1 MRAYTTTVNMNQAE
15 LKAWVAN
22 PRNLLASTAT
32 GHESLRRL
40 AEGDHFQD
48 PTFARKADNFNTR
61 HMLSGYLFGQEVGKS
76 GWSKRHIAL
85 KNWGHDPSKQGS
97 PLHDVDQMWLQA
109 HSGAETRRKG
119 RTPNPV
125 VITTIECPSADIGVL
140 MELAPF
146 LAFEE
151 RPAVRSSGRG
161 YKQIEYVP
169 EDCLLGEG
177 EVYSDVPFGD
187 YHMRLGLLKDGYSPS
202 ISRSGS
208 KVGKDAFHK
217 IASSVPESACLWQI
231 EPALTHSLG
240 SRYDRFIR
248 VPNPTFGAWILPIA
262 QLLVSGSGLFYSV
275 SNLASLVSASRQP
288 AQQQPAGDEIIE
300 DAGNLVPRPRTLPR
314 RS

>member
-40 AEGDHFQD
+40 AEGDHFND
-48 PTFARKADNFNTR
+48 PAFARKADNFNTR
-61 HMLSGYLFGQEVGKS
+61 HMLSGHLFGQEVGKS

-97 PLHDVDQMWLQA
+97 PLHDVDQVWLQE
-109 HSGAETRRKG
+109 HSGAQARRRG
-119 RTPNPV
+119 RTPNPL
-125 VITTIECPSADIGVL
+125 VITAIECPSAAIGVL

-146 LAFEE
+146 LAFSES
-151 RPAVRSSGRG
+151 PAVRSSGRG

-187 YHMRLGLLKDGYSPS
+187 YHMRLGLLKDGYSPR

-208 KVGKDAFHK
+208 EVGKDAFDR
-217 IASSVPESACLWQI
+217 IAGSVPASACLWQI

-240 SRYDRFIR
+240 SRYDRFSR
-248 VPNPTFGAWILPIA
+248 VPNPTFGAWILPVA
-262 QLLVSGSGLFYSV
+262 QLIVSGSGLFYSI
-275 SNLASLVSASRQP
+275 SNLSSLVAESRQP
-288 AQQQPAGDEIIE
+288 ATEQPAGDEFIE
-300 DAGNLVPRPRTLPR
+300 DAKNLMPPAR
-314 RS
+314 RSR